1 MSRTKDRARLIET
14 IRHFRLIDDTY
25 FNNFMD
31 DNYVCMQLMLRIILD
46 DSTLEVQHIQTQREV
61 ANIYGRGVRF
71 DVFVRDAA
79 GVEYN
84 VEIQRSE
91 DGAGEERARFNSC
104 LLDSITIK
112 KGFEWGKDHLPN
124 ARVIFITEHDVL
136 GGGKP
141 IYHIWRTIAEMDNRR
156 FDDRAG
162 IIYVNAGYQD
172 DSALGR
178 LMHDMFCENPDDM
191 FYSEL
196 AERSRYFKTNEHGVN
211 KMCEAMEKLM
221 DESRNEGREEGR
233 EEGRDEGRMEA
244 ERNTILRLFHK
255 GKKLVDMMDA
265 TDWTKEQILSFLH
278 SKNLQIV
285 Q

>member
-31 DNYVCMQLMLRIILD
+31 DNYVCMQLMLPIILD
-46 DSTLEVQHIQTQREV
+46 DSTLELQHIHTQREV

-162 IIYVNAGYQD
+162 II
-172 DSALGR
+172 
-178 LMHDMFCENPDDM
+178 
-191 FYSEL
+191 
-196 AERSRYFKTNEHGVN
+196 
-211 KMCEAMEKLM
+211 
-221 DESRNEGREEGR
+221 
-233 EEGRDEGRMEA
+233 
-244 ERNTILRLFHK
+244 
-255 GKKLVDMMDA
+255 
-265 TDWTKEQILSFLH
+265 
-278 SKNLQIV
+278 
-285 Q
+285 